1 MQATSLLQL
10 RAENERDL
18 DFSFDVFASTRS
30 EELQHLPLSAD
41 RKQAFLQQQFE
52 AQYRYYR
59 EHFTDA
65 QFSIVECD
73 GIPIGRLY
81 VHSTAEALS
90 IMDIAL
96 LPQYRSAG
104 IGTTLIQNIVDL
116 ADRERK
122 PIRLHVERFNP
133 AIRLYDRFGFRLVED
148 TGIYLL
154 MERIPSE

>member
-18 DFSFDVFASTRS
+18 DFSFHVFASTRV
-30 EELQHLPLSAD
+30 EELQHLPLSDD

-52 AQYRYYR
+52 AQYGYYR
-59 EHFTDA
+59 EHFADA

-73 GIPIGRLY
+73 GIPVGRLY
-81 VHSTAEALS
+81 VHSTSEALS

-122 PIRLHVERFNP
+122 PVRLHVERFNP
-133 AIRLYDRFGFRLVED
+133 AIRLYTRFGFRLVED